1 MTVSVISI
9 IGIIRNRNDPLVRPV
24 PVIVIVFVIVIV
36 YVIIIVIVIVIVII
50 SQVSEVILNHRVYE
64 IKSIYIRKETECQGI

>member
-9 IGIIRNRNDPLVRPV
+9 IGIIRNRNNPLVRPV
-24 PVIVIVFVIVIV
+24 PVIVIVIVIV
-36 YVIIIVIVIVIVII
+36 YVIIIVIVIVII

-64 IKSIYIRKETECQGI
+64 IKSIYSRKETECQGI